1 MNIETLMA
9 KKVSR
14 FPTVG
19 AKYVVTEW
27 DTSTELVTVV
37 RVDTRKKEVVLE
49 YHDGVRFVVRPEFF
63 DQGVCALELQ

>member
-27 DTSTELVTVV
+27 DTSTELVTIVAV
-37 RVDTRKKEVVLE
+37 RKDEVIYE
-49 YHDGVRFVVRPEFF
+49 YCDGVQHRVSVEFF